1 MQLLGERRDVS
12 ALLAAADIYCQ
23 PNDRP
28 GAFGLSFV
36 EALVAGLPVVST
48 TLGAVSEIVDDPRPA
63 SLVAPHEPGQVA
75 SALESLFDDDQRRAM
90 SAAARARGTRFT
102 DVGAR
107 VAALAEL
114 LGPVR
119 QTLALQ

>member
-1 MQLLGERRDVS
+1 VTLLGERPDVS
-12 ALLAAADIYCQ
+12 ALLSAADNYCH
-23 PNDRP
+23 PNIGPD
-28 GAFGLSFV
+28 AFGLSFV
-36 EALVAGLPVVST
+36 EALVAGLPIVST
-48 TLGAVSEIVDDPRPA
+48 TLGAVSEVVDPA
-63 SLVAPHEPGQVA
+63 SGILVAPHEPGQVA
-75 SALESLFDDDQRRAM
+75 SALESLFDDDRRRAM

-102 DVGAR
+102 DVDAR